1 MFDLL
6 TLSLDAFVPLY
17 HGAETGWFPV
27 ERIPDGSI
35 WYPHH
40 FWTGVFVALVAIYA
54 DRRDGSAWVT
64 VAGLGV
70 AVYGWLFLWHKA
82 TSPFWGAAFSLFGV
96 TVATL
101 AVAVA
106 PYWRHYSLREYPRF
120 VRADFRR
127 AWRVDLRA
135 VPRRVAGA
143 IWWVVTHPVAA
154 VGRVV
159 TPRTVALLGVL
170 IAADDA
176 VDHALPV
183 TTPLQWF
190 WVNHGH
196 RLAAD
201 VTRFVTEAVV
211 VAALPF

>member
-1 MFDLL
+1 MFEAQSVALE
-6 TLSLDAFVPLY
+6 AFVPLY

-27 ERIPDGSI
+27 ESIPDGSI

-40 FWTGVFVALVAIYA
+40 FWTGVVVALLAIYA

-64 VAGLGV
+64 VAGFGV

-96 TVATL
+96 TVAAL
-101 AVAVA
+101 AVVA
-106 PYWRHYSLREYPRF
+106 GPYWRHHPVTVYPRL
-120 VRADFRR
+120 VATDLRR
-127 AWRVDLRA
+127 AWLADFRA
-135 VPRRVAGA
+135 VPRRVAGGVR
-143 IWWVVTHPVAA
+143 WVVTHPVAT
-154 VGRVV
+154 VRRVV

-190 WVNHGH
+190 WVHHGH
-196 RLAAD
+196 GWAVDITGVAAD
-201 VTRFVTEAVV
+201 TVAVAFPV
-211 VAALPF
+211 